1 MNEFDYRVNKLK
13 TEGGEYDLDDLRR
26 WLLRNHEQLVMN
38 NFIKTINTHSGTK
51 STFDWQYIFFL
62 ADTYGYITNFINEQK

>member
-38 NFIKTINTHSGTK
+38 HFIKTIQTYKGPKPTY
-51 STFDWQYIFFL
+51 DWQTVFFT